1 MEKTKYLYETTVNK
15 LVEEKVMEKRQENGQ
30 EIEVSKTIK
39 KAKPIKVA
47 LSKPD
52 RKKYKEAEIFYA
64 KKLSS
69 YLKEGLLPIS
79 LVSKRYMND
88 GGPLTDNEKEFIS
101 SLRERYAALQK
112 EYFEMPTPLTDDNTK
127 RRSEIILE
135 MNQINKVLREFE
147 SSYEELF
154 SNTAEAKSKNDT
166 IEWWILNLSCIDEN
180 GGGYKL
186 FYGDGDFDS
195 KMKKL
200 EDLEAKDDEFIN
212 EVIRKLSYFISF
224 WNSAGIDISQEDFK
238 SAEEHYNNNV
248 TKYSVEETPKDKVE
262 EKTETAAVIS
272 AVAAPATT

>member
-1 MEKTKYLYETTVNK
+1 
-15 LVEEKVMEKRQENGQ
+15 MEKRQENGQ

>member
-1 MEKTKYLYETTVNK
+1 
-15 LVEEKVMEKRQENGQ
+15 
-30 EIEVSKTIK
+30 
-39 KAKPIKVA
+39 
-47 LSKPD
+47 
-52 RKKYKEAEIFYA
+52 
-64 KKLSS
+64 
-69 YLKEGLLPIS
+69 
-79 LVSKRYMND
+79 
-88 GGPLTDNEKEFIS
+88 LTDNEKEFIS

-200 EDLEAKDDEFIN
+200 EDLEVKDDEFIN

-262 EKTETAAVIS
+262 EKTETAAAIS

>member
-135 MNQINKVLREFE
+135 MNQINKVLREYE

-262 EKTETAAVIS
+262 EKTETAAAIS